1 MNGILKKYWWVL
13 IVAIASPII
22 LNFILL
28 CPAITPIVGS
38 NIEWLSFWGGYLGA
52 IISCSISFVVLAIQH
67 KQNHDENE
75 ANRQLQ
81 IEILNYQQ
89 EIQWLNALRKACADF
104 LMVMNKND
112 YYIAITKTMR
122 TNPIEA
128 FHLASQCYDAVG
140 EASTAIG
147 ILCYKPLPSVVEID
161 KTRNHAVELHR
172 TIIGDVIALIQYY
185 NFDFDKIVSLVK
197 VSPNASEELKTIIN
211 RQPHIDGQQ
220 NILNFLVNCIM
231 LRAQEIPKY
240 STSINES
247 FNVYLA
253 MEQRRL
259 DNILNVTPHEK

>member
-1 MNGILKKYWWVL
+1 MSIVLKKYWWVI
-13 IVAIASPII
+13 IVAIIAPII
-22 LNFILL
+22 LNFVLL
-28 CPAITPIVGS
+28 CPSVTPIVGD
-38 NIEWLSFWGGYLGA
+38 NIAWLSFWGGYLGA
-52 IISCSISFVVLAIQH
+52 IISSTMAFIILLIQY
-67 KQNHDENE
+67 KQNHAENE
-75 ANRQLQ
+75 ANRKLQ
-81 IEILNYQQ
+81 INILSYQQ
-89 EIQWLNALRKACADF
+89 EIQWLNALRKACADL
-104 LMVMNKND
+104 LMEMNKNI
-112 YYIAITKTMR
+112 YIEIIQKLR
-122 TNPIEA
+122 TNPSEA
-128 FHLASQCYDAVG
+128 LQLARQCYDVVG